1 MRPHATTSTSSA
13 TSSRSAPRITLVGA
27 GGMSFGPTMV
37 NDIIHTP
44 ELAGARLV
52 LHDVNEQRLTR
63 AYQFAA
69 KLNAASGAPVVL
81 DRTTDAA
88 RAFDGTDIVLS
99 AAEFGRFHHRRQDYE
114 VPNRFGARQING
126 ENGGPGAVFHTL
138 RSVHNTM
145 GICAAIEQHCPDA
158 FLVNLSNPLSRVALA
173 IDRHTSVRS
182 VSMCHEM
189 PNGIWR
195 LSKFLRMDAH
205 DIEGRASGINHFTFF
220 TELRDRRTDEDLLP
234 RIRELFDRKV
244 FDYPSWTVRL
254 AQHAQRFGPVAA
266 LADELYMPLVVH
278 MVREYGMVPCSIDS
292 HIGEYLPFTAD
303 VADWFPAR
311 VDVMEGTSAFGE
323 QVAGW
328 VARTKVPLP
337 LLDRIGHSSE
347 EVIPLV
353 TALWTGESR
362 HLMAVNVPNDGYLP
376 DVADGAIVEVGA
388 TVDGDGIHPDA
399 MPPLGEP
406 LAGWTATQVALQ
418 DLLVEATVTGDRD
431 LALRALIEDP
441 LSPGDEAACRAMFD
455 ELCELQAPLLPF

>member
-1 MRPHATTSTSSA
+1 MTRVSEPK
-13 TSSRSAPRITLVGA
+13 ITLVGA

-52 LHDVNEQRLTR
+52 LHDVNEQRLLR

-69 KLNAASGAPVVL
+69 KLNAASGAPVIL
-81 DRTTDAA
+81 DRDVDAPVA
-88 RAFDGTDIVLS
+88 LDGADFVLS
-99 AAEFGRFHHRRQDYE
+99 AAEFGRFRHRRQDYE
-114 VPNRFGARQING
+114 IPNRYGARQING

-145 GICAAIEQHCPDA
+145 GICADIERYCPDA

-173 IDRHTSVRS
+173 INRHTQVRN

-195 LSKFLRMDAH
+195 LSKFLRMDSK

-220 TELRDRRTDEDLLP
+220 TELRDRRSGDDLLP
-234 RIRELFDRKV
+234 RIKELFARKV
-244 FDYPSWTVRL
+244 FDYPAWTVRL
-254 AQHAQRFGPVAA
+254 TQLAQRFGPVAA
-266 LADELYMPLVVH
+266 VADELYMPLVVH
-278 MVREYGMVPCSIDS
+278 MVREYAMVPCSIDS

-303 VADWFPAR
+303 VADWYPAR

-323 QVAGW
+323 RLATW
-328 VARTKVPLP
+328 VARTKVPVP
-337 LLDRIGHSSE
+337 VHRIGHSSE
-347 EVIPLV
+347 EVIPLI
-353 TALWTGESR
+353 TALWTGVER

-376 DVADGAIVEVGA
+376 DVAPGAIVEVGA
-388 TVDGDGIHPDA
+388 LVDGDGIHPDM
-399 MPPLGEP
+399 MPPLGDP
-406 LAGWTATQVALQ
+406 LAAWTATQVELQ

-431 LALRALIEDP
+431 LALRALVEDP
-441 LSPGDEAACRAMFD
+441 LSPPDEKACRAMFD
-455 ELCELQAPLLPF
+455 ELCELQADLLPF

>member
-1 MRPHATTSTSSA
+1 MTP
-13 TSSRSAPRITLVGA
+13 SRHAPRITLVGA

-44 ELAGARLV
+44 ELAGSRLV
-52 LHDVNEQRLTR
+52 LHDVDERRLQR

-81 DRTTDAA
+81 DRTTDATEA
-88 RAFDGTDIVLS
+88 LEGTDIVLS
-99 AAEFGRFHHRRQDYE
+99 AAEHGRFRYRRQDYE
-114 VPNRFGARQING
+114 VPNRHGARQING

-138 RSVHNTM
+138 RSVHNTL
-145 GICAAIEQHCPDA
+145 GICADIERHCPDA

-173 IDRHTSVRS
+173 IDQHTKVRS

-195 LSKFLRMDAH
+195 LSKFLRMDAK

-220 TELRDRRTDEDLLP
+220 TELRDRRTGEDLLP
-234 RIRELFDRKV
+234 RVKELFSRSI
-244 FDYPSWTVRL
+244 FDYPDWTVKL
-254 AQHAQRFGPVAA
+254 TQRVQRMGPVAA

-303 VADWFPAR
+303 IAEWYPAR
-311 VDVMEGTSAFGE
+311 VDVMEQATGFGE
-323 QVAGW
+323 RLATW
-328 VARTKVPLP
+328 VARTKLPVPVH
-337 LLDRIGHSSE
+337 RIGHSSE

-353 TALWTGESR
+353 TAVWTGEQR
-362 HLMAVNVPNDGYLP
+362 RLMAVNVPNDGYLP
-376 DVADGAIVEVGA
+376 DVAPGAIVEVGA
-388 TVDGDGIHPDA
+388 VVDGDGVHPDS

-406 LAGWTATQVALQ
+406 LAGWTATQTALQ
-418 DLLVEATVTGDRD
+418 DLLVEAAVTADPE
-431 LALRALIEDP
+431 LALRALVEDP
-441 LSPGDEAACRAMFD
+441 LSPPDEAACRAMFD
-455 ELCELQAPLLPF
+455 ELRELQADVLPF

>member
-1 MRPHATTSTSSA
+1 MSA
-13 TSSRSAPRITLVGA
+13 SRHAPRITLVGA

-44 ELAGARLV
+44 ELAGSRLV
-52 LHDVNEQRLTR
+52 LHDVDERRLLR

-88 RAFDGTDIVLS
+88 EALEGTDIVLS
-99 AAEFGRFHHRRQDYE
+99 AAEHGRFRYRRQDYE
-114 VPNRFGARQING
+114 VPNRHGARQING

-138 RSVHNTM
+138 RSVHNTL
-145 GICAAIEQHCPDA
+145 GICADIERHCPDA

-173 IDRHTSVRS
+173 IDRHTKVRS

-195 LSKFLRMDAH
+195 LSKFLRMDAK

-220 TELRDRRTDEDLLP
+220 TELRDRRTGEDLLP
-234 RIRELFDRKV
+234 RVRDLFGRRI
-244 FDYPSWTVRL
+244 FDYPAWTVRL
-254 AQHAQRFGPVAA
+254 TKAAQRLGPLPA

-303 VADWFPAR
+303 VAEWYPAR
-311 VDVMEGTSAFGE
+311 VDVMEQATGFGE
-323 QVAGW
+323 RLATW
-328 VARTKVPLP
+328 IARTKVPVP
-337 LLDRIGHSSE
+337 VHRIGHSSE

-353 TALWTGESR
+353 TAMWTGEAR

-376 DVADGAIVEVGA
+376 DVATGAIVEVGA
-388 TVDGDGIHPDA
+388 TVDGDGVHPDV

-406 LAGWTATQVALQ
+406 LAGWTAAQTALQ
-418 DLLVEATVTGDRD
+418 DLLVEATVTGDRE
-431 LALRALIEDP
+431 LALRALVEDP
-441 LSPGDEAACRAMFD
+441 LSPADEAACRAMFD
-455 ELCELQAPLLPF
+455 ELCELQADVLPF

>member
-1 MRPHATTSTSSA
+1 MTP
-13 TSSRSAPRITLVGA
+13 SRHAPRITLVGA

-44 ELAGARLV
+44 ELAGSRLV
-52 LHDVNEQRLTR
+52 LHDVDERRLQR

-81 DRTTDAA
+81 DRTTDATEA
-88 RAFDGTDIVLS
+88 LEGTDIVLS
-99 AAEFGRFHHRRQDYE
+99 AAEHGRFRYRRQDYE
-114 VPNRFGARQING
+114 VPNCHGARQING

-138 RSVHNTM
+138 RSVHNTL
-145 GICAAIEQHCPDA
+145 GICADIERHCPDA

-173 IDRHTSVRS
+173 IDQHTKVRS

-195 LSKFLRMDAH
+195 LSKFLRMDAK

-220 TELRDRRTDEDLLP
+220 TELRDRRTGEDLLP
-234 RIRELFDRKV
+234 RVKELFSRSI
-244 FDYPSWTVRL
+244 FDYPDWTVKL
-254 AQHAQRFGPVAA
+254 TQRVQRMGPVAA

-303 VADWFPAR
+303 IAEWYPAR
-311 VDVMEGTSAFGE
+311 VDVMEQATGFGE
-323 QVAGW
+323 RLATW
-328 VARTKVPLP
+328 VARTKLPVPVH
-337 LLDRIGHSSE
+337 RIGHSSE

-353 TALWTGESR
+353 TAVWTGEQR
-362 HLMAVNVPNDGYLP
+362 RLMAVNVPNDGYLP
-376 DVADGAIVEVGA
+376 DVAPGAIVEVGA
-388 TVDGDGIHPDA
+388 VVDGDGVHPDS

-406 LAGWTATQVALQ
+406 LAGWTATQTALQ
-418 DLLVEATVTGDRD
+418 DLLVEAAVTADPE
-431 LALRALIEDP
+431 LALRALVEDP
-441 LSPGDEAACRAMFD
+441 LSPPDEAACRAMFD
-455 ELCELQAPLLPF
+455 ELRELQADVLPF

>member
-1 MRPHATTSTSSA
+1 MSA
-13 TSSRSAPRITLVGA
+13 SRHAPRITLVGA

-44 ELAGARLV
+44 ELAGSRLV
-52 LHDVNEQRLTR
+52 LHDVDERRLLR

-88 RAFDGTDIVLS
+88 EALEGTDIVLS
-99 AAEFGRFHHRRQDYE
+99 AAEHGRFRYRRQDYE
-114 VPNRFGARQING
+114 VPNRHGARQING

-138 RSVHNTM
+138 RSVHNTL
-145 GICAAIEQHCPDA
+145 GICADIERHCPDA

-173 IDRHTSVRS
+173 IDRHTKVRS

-195 LSKFLRMDAH
+195 LSKFLRMDAK

-220 TELRDRRTDEDLLP
+220 TELRDRRTGEDLLP
-234 RIRELFDRKV
+234 RVRDLFGRRI
-244 FDYPSWTVRL
+244 FDYPAWTVRL
-254 AQHAQRFGPVAA
+254 TKAAQRLGPLPA

-303 VADWFPAR
+303 VAEWYPAR
-311 VDVMEGTSAFGE
+311 VDVMEQATGFGE
-323 QVAGW
+323 RLATW
-328 VARTKVPLP
+328 IARTKVPVP
-337 LLDRIGHSSE
+337 VHRIGHSSE

-353 TALWTGESR
+353 TAMWTGEAR

-376 DVADGAIVEVGA
+376 DVATGAIVEVGA
-388 TVDGDGIHPDA
+388 TVDGDGVHPDV

-406 LAGWTATQVALQ
+406 LAGWTATQTALQ
-418 DLLVEATVTGDRD
+418 DLLVEATVTGDRE
-431 LALRALIEDP
+431 LALRALVEDP
-441 LSPGDEAACRAMFD
+441 LSPANEAACRAMFD
-455 ELCELQAPLLPF
+455 ELCELQADVLPF

>member
-1 MRPHATTSTSSA
+1 MRA
-13 TSSRSAPRITLVGA
+13 SSRSAPRITLVGA

-44 ELAGARLV
+44 ELAGSCLV
-52 LHDVNEQRLTR
+52 LHDVNEQRLQR

-69 KLNAASGAPVVL
+69 KLNAASGSPVVL
-81 DRTTDAA
+81 DRSTDAPEA
-88 RAFDGTDIVLS
+88 LEGTDVVLS
-99 AAEFGRFHHRRQDYE
+99 AAEHGRFTYRRQDYE
-114 VPNRFGARQING
+114 VPNRHGARQING

-138 RSVHNTM
+138 RSVHNTL
-145 GICAAIEQHCPDA
+145 GICADIERYCPDA

-173 IDRHTSVRS
+173 IDRYTDVRS

-195 LSKFLRMDAH
+195 LSKFLRMDAK

-220 TELRDRRTDEDLLP
+220 TELHDRRTGEDLLP
-234 RIRELFDRKV
+234 RIRDLFARSI
-244 FDYPSWTVRL
+244 FDYPGWTVQL
-254 AQHAQRFGPVAA
+254 ARRVQGLGPVAA

-303 VADWFPAR
+303 VADWYPAR
-311 VDVMEGTSAFGE
+311 VDVMQGTSAFGE
-323 QVAGW
+323 RVATW
-328 VARTKVPLP
+328 LARTRAPVPF
-337 LLDRIGHSSE
+337 LDRIGHSSE

-353 TALWTGESR
+353 TAMWTGASR

-376 DVADGAIVEVGA
+376 DVAPGAIVEVGA
-388 TVDGDGIHPDA
+388 IVDAEGIHPDQ

-418 DLLVEATVTGDRD
+418 DLLVEATVTGDRE
-431 LALRALIEDP
+431 LALRALREDP
-441 LSPGDEAACRAMFD
+441 LSPPDDAECRAMFD
-455 ELCELQAPLLPF
+455 ELCELQADVLPF